1 MHALEIDELVRKGID
16 AAESGDI
23 HTAHYF
29 LDQAAK
35 HRNTPELH
43 TYLAFCRARSHGN
56 FQSAAKACHES
67 IQREPD
73 NSLHYLVLGR
83 ILVQAGEKDKAIKTF
98 LRGLKAGPNPRIISE
113 LKKLGRRQPAVI
125 GKLPRHHPL
134 NRVLGKVLKR
144 VGIR

>member
-1 MHALEIDELVRKGID
+1 MRAPEIDELVRKGIH
-16 AAESGDI
+16 AAEAGDI

-35 HRNTPELH
+35 HRNTPELR
-43 TYLAFCRARSHGN
+43 TYLAFCSARSHGSL
-56 FQSAAKACHES
+56 QAAARACHDS
-67 IQREPD
+67 IQREPG

-83 ILVQAGEKDKAIKTF
+83 ILVQAGEKNKAIKIF

-113 LKKLGRRQPAVI
+113 LKKLGLRQPAVI
-125 GKLPRHHPL
+125 GKLPRNHPL

>member
-1 MHALEIDELVRKGID
+1 MHVSEIDELVRKGIR

-23 HTAHYF
+23 HSAQYF

-43 TYLAFCRARSHGN
+43 TYLAFCRARRQGN
-56 FQSAAKACHES
+56 LPAAARACHES
-67 IQREPD
+67 IQREPG

-83 ILVQAGEKDKAIKTF
+83 ILIQAGEKNKAIKTF

-113 LKKLGRRQPAVI
+113 LKKLGLRQPAVI
-125 GKLPRHHPL
+125 KKLPRNHPL
-134 NRVLGKVLKR
+134 NRVLGKVLKH